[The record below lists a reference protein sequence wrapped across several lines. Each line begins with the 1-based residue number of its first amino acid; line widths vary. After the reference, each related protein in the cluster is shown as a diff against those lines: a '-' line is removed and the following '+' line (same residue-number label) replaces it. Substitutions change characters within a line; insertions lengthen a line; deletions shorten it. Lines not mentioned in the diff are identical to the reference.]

1 MWRAAR
7 RWIRGYESS
16 NTPAQSA
23 PRNSRRFTESAP
35 IFFRSG
41 RRRRPPTA
49 IAGTPAH
56 VAGRSDSKSQSLR
69 RPRTPDSGL
78 SRQARSPP
86 RMSPALRHSRA
97 MDPTLL
103 AESDPRDRYVLVPGF
118 CRLLVVPFAARQS
131 PGVRIASCGRLGDQL
146 PMADSL
152 MPPLYAGNATANRTP
167 SARMISLFSS
177 PTGQSCS

>member
-86 RMSPALRHSRA
+86 RMSPAIRHSRA

-118 CRLLVVPFAARQS
+118 ADYWLCRLPRGNLLVYGSLPADAWATNSRWQTALCRPCTLGMQPQTARLRR
-131 PGVRIASCGRLGDQL
+131 G
-146 PMADSL
+146 
-152 MPPLYAGNATANRTP
+152 
-167 SARMISLFSS
+167 
-177 PTGQSCS
+177 